1 MNNEL
6 TISKRAQPA
15 KPFTQDGSR
24 YFVTTLKLCES
35 HPVRMCVQVGG
46 DSPATFFDRQDGV
59 VLSMRDVKARL
70 SHPRAL
76 DDKTG
81 REGHDAFEE
90 VTVECSDSSVCNFV
104 SFTDEDG
111 EANLIPADKVMLL
124 ESIRYED
131 EFEDEVPDKDKGE

>member
-1 MNNEL
+1 
-6 TISKRAQPA
+6 
-15 KPFTQDGSR
+15 
-24 YFVTTLKLCES
+24 VTSVKLFES

-90 VTVECSDSSVCNFV
+90 VPRQQIVRGADV
-104 SFTDEDG
+104 SIEPG
-111 EANLIPADKVMLL
+111 AQAPGSKPPVKIEPAKRAIALQNP
-124 ESIRYED
+124 ER
-131 EFEDEVPDKDKGE
+131 